1 MKKQGSFSRE
11 FKREAFEFAKNFYNQ
26 MLIPQTQGE
35 TLHTTL
41 TFRKVALL
49 MLDEMDNQVKRDEI
63 TQQTAQMA
71 RLRLNKSVFNKM
83 NKLEVAGQV

>member
-1 MKKQGSFSRE
+1 MKKRRSFSRE
-11 FKREAFEFAKNFYNQ
+11 FKREAFEFAKNFYNH

-49 MLDEMDNQVKRDEI
+49 MLD
-63 TQQTAQMA
+63 
-71 RLRLNKSVFNKM
+71 
-83 NKLEVAGQV
+83 